1 MLLENMFGIPS
12 SLRAVG
18 LEAAHLNVCI
28 CLSQMLSGILMPRE
42 TFGHSYQ
49 SISVQAQIGRRFWL
63 TLEFQMSFINIVR
76 KQVYENPSYIMKNV
90 HKPTL
95 KTIVDNGWW
104 FKSQR
109 QRTRTAGVMMPCQ
122 GEYIL
127 SVKHMMRWLYIRH
140 HFPTLTLATTMHVTP
155 AEFITY
161 STHRY
166 PFSIRIATNTLLSSM
181 DSPCKL
187 NAACF
192 LSRITGE
199 SQTIICGCFT
209 NHLMCF
215 FFFYQQLWHGRGED
229 NATSPGCVTSR
240 HLRLWIKESRWQPGS
255 RRTSVQLSPF
265 IKPVLLEHGTT
276 NETPRS
282 KSFINLT
289 LSHRVG
295 QLSSHYSNW
304 TREQIVVFPNAHP
317 VLGCVSMIYPFCT
330 RAHCDPQI

>member
-1 MLLENMFGIPS
+1 MIQIS
-12 SLRAVG
+12 
-18 LEAAHLNVCI
+18 EATYQDSRSHDAMSRRIYIVCQAHDEV
-28 CLSQMLSGILMPRE
+28 
-42 TFGHSYQ
+42 
-49 SISVQAQIGRRFWL
+49 A
-63 TLEFQMSFINIVR
+63 
-76 KQVYENPSYIMKNV
+76 
-90 HKPTL
+90 
-95 KTIVDNGWW
+95 
-104 FKSQR
+104 
-109 QRTRTAGVMMPCQ
+109 
-122 GEYIL
+122 
-127 SVKHMMRWLYIRH
+127 LY
-140 HFPTLTLATTMHVTP
+140 PP
-155 AEFITY
+155 
-161 STHRY
+161 
-166 PFSIRIATNTLLSSM
+166 PFSHPDSGNNNACHTSRIHHLQYTQISFLNSYRYQHTAVEYGL
-181 DSPCKL
+181 PCKL

-199 SQTIICGCFT
+199 SQAIICGCFT